1 MNFKSWVLRQFKKKA
16 RIYILPTK
24 MGGYLNGLIF
34 LMFLLSVGYSNNLLL
49 IFTLI
54 LFGFNLMWLIQTH
67 FYLNALKPRALHIQ
81 DSFAKDR
88 ADVSMDWQ
96 STPGNVHQ
104 WEMSLETATG
114 TFPVTSDSVSFPN
127 RGVILIEHLKVSSQM
142 PFGLYKAWIY
152 YPVSA
157 KAYVYPE
164 KLKQTPPIMG
174 VRDHNEG
181 DYSSHLTGP
190 HDFWSLSSYQGEESR
205 KISWKHYA
213 RSGEL
218 VVKEGE
224 ELKAS
229 EVLFRIQEN
238 LQDKELELS
247 KMATQ
252 MVFCIKSETS
262 FALETPRQKIP
273 FGKSEQHLK
282 QCLRELSE
290 C

>member
-1 MNFKSWVLRQFKKKA
+1 MNFKSWALRQFKKKA

-67 FYLNALKPRALHIQ
+67 FYLNALKPRSLHVQ
-81 DSFAKDR
+81 DSFAKDS
-88 ADVSMDWQ
+88 AMVGVDWQ

-104 WEMSLETATG
+104 WEMSLETADESYQ
-114 TFPVTSDSVSFPN
+114 VTNDSVSFPH
-127 RGVILIEHLKVSSQM
+127 RGVLLIEHLKVSSLM
-142 PFGLYKAWIY
+142 PVGLYKAWIY
-152 YPVSA
+152 FPVNV
-157 KAYVYPE
+157 KVYVYPE
-164 KLKQTPPIMG
+164 KLKQSPLIVG
-174 VRDHNEG
+174 SRNHKEG
-181 DYSSHLTGP
+181 DDSSLFPGP
-190 HDFWSLSSYQGEESR
+190 HDFRNLAPYQGEETR

-218 VVKEGE
+218 VVKVGE
-224 ELKAS
+224 ELLATD
-229 EVLFRIQEN
+229 VFFRIQEN

-247 KMATQ
+247 IVATQ
-252 MVFCIKSETS
+252 MVACLKSETS
-262 FALETPRQKIP
+262 FALETPHQRIP

-282 QCLRELSE
+282 QCLREL
-290 C
+290 CQC